1 MNAAL
6 RDRLQVLAAGL
17 RCGRSTE
24 AAVDLPALMT
34 DIAAALGT
42 GAALAALAEVM
53 PAMVAQWQRE
63 DWIALADTLEHEVGR
78 IA

>member
-6 RDRLQVLAAGL
+6 AARIGTLAAWL

-24 AAVDLPALMT
+24 AAVDLPALMSE
-34 DIAAALGT
+34 IAAELGA

-53 PAMVAQWQRE
+53 PAMVEHWQRE
-63 DWIALADTLEHEVGR
+63 DWIGLADTLEHEVGR